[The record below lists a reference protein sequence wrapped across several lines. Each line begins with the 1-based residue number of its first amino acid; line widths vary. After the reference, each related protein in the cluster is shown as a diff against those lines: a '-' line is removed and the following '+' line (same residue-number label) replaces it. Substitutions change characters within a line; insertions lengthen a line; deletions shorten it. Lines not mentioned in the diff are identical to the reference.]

1 MMKTKSFA
9 RNPLVGQFCN
19 GTGGTHCWSFVSLVM
34 SLLCILVK
42 CTISPC
48 SFLVGLMQ
56 GFHRHCCICPCQCH
70 SKIKNVFIGEMAM
83 FLLWDRC
90 KEEVRAAA
98 IVSLSLGISSGPQQ
112 SNWTLVIHLGNNDDE
127 KKESLNKE

>member
-1 MMKTKSFA
+1 MIVIFTVIVFVLVSVIRKSK
-9 RNPLVGQFCN
+9 
-19 GTGGTHCWSFVSLVM
+19 M
-34 SLLCILVK
+34 STL
-42 CTISPC
+42 P
-48 SFLVGLMQ
+48 
-56 GFHRHCCICPCQCH
+56 
-70 SKIKNVFIGEMAM
+70 M

-112 SNWTLVIHLGNNDDE
+112 SNWTHVIHLGNNDDE